1 MTNREDIKS
10 DRENKDNTGFSSH
23 ISNSRDDNLDL
34 DTNTKPYSRLPQ
46 PAIQRR
52 IDKCIDLRY
61 NSDVPILQ
69 REWVELCKK
78 EYGDKSVPQY
88 INYWVRAKEEYEE
101 KWRGKLDNLLEPA
114 IETLRDGLQ
123 ADNQYVRSKTID
135 QIMKYS
141 GNDIQ
146 NHQHLIQTIN
156 VGFTPEED

>member
-1 MTNREDIKS
+1 MTNREEYGRHK
-10 DRENKDNTGFSSH
+10 ENKEDTANLSQT
-23 ISNSRDDNLDL
+23 SNSERLDS
-34 DTNTKPYSRLPQ
+34 DSKPYQRLPQ
-46 PAIQRR
+46 PAIQLR
-52 IDKCIDLRY
+52 IDNCIRLRY
-61 NSDVPILQ
+61 NSEVPILQ
-69 REWVELCKK
+69 REWVELCKT

-88 INYWVRAKEEYEE
+88 INYWIRAKEEYEE

-114 IETLRDGLQ
+114 IQSLREGLQ

-146 NHQHLIQTIN
+146 KHQHLIQTIN